1 MTVATPEADQK
12 AVEDLAPLLN
22 DVAWRLSNLY
32 WIIVKQDDD
41 DGDGL
46 VMRFKPNPTQR
57 RLMAR
62 MHTRNVICKARQLGM
77 CLDPSTRVLT
87 ADLRWVPIADLQAG
101 DRVVA
106 VDEECA
112 GGKGTTRYM
121 RTADVQAV
129 VHVEAPAYRIT
140 FDDGRSVV
148 CTDWHPWLSRAPSQ
162 KHWQWRSIDPQP
174 GQGSKKRLKVG
185 TQVRWVT
192 KPWADGDMDDG
203 WFGGMLDG
211 EGSMALPSRNG
222 ASVSVSQVD
231 GPVWN
236 RLCSYAMERGYNAR
250 VEHDAGARPSK
261 FGSRPVPKLAFTRM
275 DELFRLVGQTR
286 PTRFIGRE
294 FWEARA
300 LPGRRTGE
308 GIGVATIVSI
318 EPVGTQTMIDLQ
330 TSTGTYIAEGFVSHN
345 TTLVSILWLDTAL
358 FAKQPIR
365 CGIIAHEREAA
376 ESIFRDKVLFAYNRL
391 PDQIK
396 ALCPIKSAN
405 KTEIV
410 FAHNDASI
418 RVATSMRS
426 GTIHRLHVSEL
437 GKISRKYPGK
447 AREVIAGSIPT
458 VPSSGIVI
466 IESTAEGEDGV
477 FHDIAMRAEQLRQ
490 KRVQLSRM
498 DYKIH
503 FFAWWEDPA
512 YTLDDAHQTALF
524 DEATLEYFNRIEMEI
539 GRPLSEGQRAWYVA
553 TRDSALNGDE
563 ALMWQEYPA
572 CISGDMLVGTADG
585 IVPIRDAKVDGVAVL
600 AHIHRGERDVYEVV
614 TKLGYAVRCTSDHR
628 IKLASGEFMS
638 IDGGLTAGHEVAL
651 APPSLSGA
659 YQRVPWRPAPFVD
672 GGIDITPEFAEFMG
686 MFMGD
691 GSFHN
696 GTVSMVCDAQDADIV
711 DVVHGMFD
719 RFLGGSSSRVTGTKK
734 GCIEVRKGSEW
745 FSSAFLALGVI
756 EHRAQGGLKRKV
768 HVPDFI
774 KRSPPDVVA
783 AFLRGLFEADGF
795 ASRDG
800 CCIKFFSKH
809 LHVVRDVQLLLLALG
824 IESRASSLM
833 KKSGS
838 DHPYLGHELALRA
851 SGVRKFAVGIGFL
864 SARKQQRA
872 EMSLGKKATGSA
884 AGFAWSDK
892 VVSVAPAG
900 RAPVYDLT
908 TSTHEFDAGGVVV
921 HNCLSEAFKASTEGC
936 YYTAQLTSARRQQR
950 IRPIIPIETGVPV
963 YSFWDLGRSDY
974 TAIWLMQKV
983 GPEHR
988 FIWYYENSGEEL
1000 DHYAKWL
1007 QDRGVLYARH
1017 YLPHDADIKRLGER
1031 ADTNRTLKESLE
1043 SLLPGHR
1050 VDVVPRVSNV
1060 MSGIQSTRS
1069 ALASCWFH
1077 ETNCVLGMARLAGYR
1092 KTWDRLKGCWKDEP
1106 LHNEASHGCLV
1117 GESLVLTFAGPRRID
1132 TVTVGDMVWTPGG
1145 WARVTA
1151 AGISTFTHEL
1161 LEIVTDAGHR
1171 LVCTPEHRV
1180 FSSRGVHG
1188 SDALRLGDD
1197 FFRGDEWPLRLMS
1210 CFSRVFGIG
1219 FRRAI
1224 TGEDRQR
1231 ASASDS
1237 FTAPSG
1243 SSATGR
1249 FWRAWS
1255 SITETVIRA
1264 TTASAIWSCFRS
1276 PSIIGCTSRNSGIGA
1291 RADPE
1296 FLRERVDRNSRWH
1309 RSEEGRAAASRL
1321 NAKNRAAGK
1330 YEGHDKSAFY
1340 AGRDRWAASP
1350 ECAEFN
1356 RQHALRLHAEGK
1368 VPPPSEECRQR
1379 AAEWHRSDEGRA
1391 WHREHGVATWANR
1404 KLSSVACVVCGGAF
1418 DTPYPTRA
1426 KFCSSSCKY
1435 QAAKARS
1442 AGAGV

>member
-1 MTVATPEADQK
+1 MTVATPEADQQ

-22 DVAWRLSNLY
+22 DTAWRLSNLY

-41 DGDGL
+41 DGDGDGL

-294 FWEARA
+294 FWEGRA

-345 TTLVSILWLDTAL
+345 TTLVAILWLDTAL
-358 FAKQPIR
+358 FSKAPIR

-376 ESIFRDKVLFAYNRL
+376 ESIFRDKVLFAYQRL

-396 ALCPIKSAN
+396 ALCPIKSQN

-572 CISGDMLVGTADG
+572 TL
-585 IVPIRDAKVDGVAVL
+585 P
-600 AHIHRGERDVYEVV
+600 
-614 TKLGYAVRCTSDHR
+614 
-628 IKLASGEFMS
+628 
-638 IDGGLTAGHEVAL
+638 
-651 APPSLSGA
+651 
-659 YQRVPWRPAPFVD
+659 
-672 GGIDITPEFAEFMG
+672 
-686 MFMGD
+686 
-691 GSFHN
+691 
-696 GTVSMVCDAQDADIV
+696 
-711 DVVHGMFD
+711 
-719 RFLGGSSSRVTGTKK
+719 
-734 GCIEVRKGSEW
+734 
-745 FSSAFLALGVI
+745 
-756 EHRAQGGLKRKV
+756 
-768 HVPDFI
+768 
-774 KRSPPDVVA
+774 
-783 AFLRGLFEADGF
+783 
-795 ASRDG
+795 
-800 CCIKFFSKH
+800 
-809 LHVVRDVQLLLLALG
+809 
-824 IESRASSLM
+824 
-833 KKSGS
+833 
-838 DHPYLGHELALRA
+838 
-851 SGVRKFAVGIGFL
+851 
-864 SARKQQRA
+864 
-872 EMSLGKKATGSA
+872 
-884 AGFAWSDK
+884 
-892 VVSVAPAG
+892 
-900 RAPVYDLT
+900 
-908 TSTHEFDAGGVVV
+908 
-921 HNCLSEAFKASTEGC
+921 EAFRASTEGC

-1050 VDVVPRVSNV
+1050 VDVVPRVSNI

-1077 ETNCVLGMARLAGYR
+1077 ETNCVLGMSRLAGYR

-1106 LHNEASHGCLV
+1106 LHNEASHGADAFRQFGQV
-1117 GESLVLTFAGPRRID
+1117 V
-1132 TVTVGDMVWTPGG
+1132 
-1145 WARVTA
+1145 
-1151 AGISTFTHEL
+1151 
-1161 LEIVTDAGHR
+1161 DAG
-1171 LVCTPEHRV
+1171 EK
-1180 FSSRGVHG
+1180 
-1188 SDALRLGDD
+1188 
-1197 FFRGDEWPLRLMS
+1197 
-1210 CFSRVFGIG
+1210 FGIG
-1219 FRRAI
+1219 SSDVNRPLIKPVRALAL
-1224 TGEDRQR
+1224 GRPR
-1231 ASASDS
+1231 LRG
-1237 FTAPSG
+1237 SG
-1243 SSATGR
+1243 SM
-1249 FWRAWS
+1249 
-1255 SITETVIRA
+1255 
-1264 TTASAIWSCFRS
+1264 TA
-1276 PSIIGCTSRNSGIGA
+1276 
-1291 RADPE
+1291 
-1296 FLRERVDRNSRWH
+1296 
-1309 RSEEGRAAASRL
+1309 
-1321 NAKNRAAGK
+1321 
-1330 YEGHDKSAFY
+1330 
-1340 AGRDRWAASP
+1340 
-1350 ECAEFN
+1350 
-1356 RQHALRLHAEGK
+1356 
-1368 VPPPSEECRQR
+1368 
-1379 AAEWHRSDEGRA
+1379 
-1391 WHREHGVATWANR
+1391 
-1404 KLSSVACVVCGGAF
+1404 
-1418 DTPYPTRA
+1418 
-1426 KFCSSSCKY
+1426 
-1435 QAAKARS
+1435 
-1442 AGAGV
+1442 